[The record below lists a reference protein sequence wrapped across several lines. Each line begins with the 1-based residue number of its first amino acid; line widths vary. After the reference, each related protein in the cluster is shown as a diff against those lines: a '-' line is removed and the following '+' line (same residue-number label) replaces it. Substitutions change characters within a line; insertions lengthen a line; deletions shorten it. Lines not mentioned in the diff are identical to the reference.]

1 MPQKP
6 AFPTAPKV
14 NNTALEA
21 KMAAFK
27 TQRTA
32 PNLAAILQQLPSS
45 LLFLAMSPSSPE
57 AIKALKETQP
67 GKDLPDF
74 VKKRPASRGVK
85 NPETGRLS
93 GGFYRSR
100 PNSAKR
106 EPDHLVFAVWPMLSD
121 GDGL

>member
-45 LLFLAMSPSSPE
+45 LLFLAMSPSSR
-57 AIKALKETQP
+57 KLSKRS
-67 GKDLPDF
+67 
-74 VKKRPASRGVK
+74 KKPSREK
-85 NPETGRLS
+85 ICPILS
-93 GGFYRSR
+93 KTTCI
-100 PNSAKR
+100 P
-106 EPDHLVFAVWPMLSD
+106 WC
-121 GDGL
+121 